1 MERIILCLCHVS
13 LFLASKLLGTRQIYF
28 TGQTLGDYLNIVE
41 RPTKLE
47 LPHECSRLKN
57 IYCGRTHIF
66 MLTEL
71 GELFGR
77 GITKAH
83 RLLNKDQD
91 LNKRI
96 DHPLLDELRK
106 DAGRLEIACGEN
118 MTIMFMSGM

>member
-1 MERIILCLCHVS
+1 
-13 LFLASKLLGTRQIYF
+13 
-28 TGQTLGDYLNIVE
+28 
-41 RPTKLE
+41 
-47 LPHECSRLKN
+47 
-57 IYCGRTHIF
+57 